1 MIKLH
6 EDFHVEGSGA
16 LADYLRTQ
24 FTYKGAALT
33 LEQVQERIDSGVKLD
48 VYKYEIV
55 DGEVQS
61 KDGSPFFIRDPEW
74 ISPVFNEQTATIRY
88 GSETITPETTLTDY
102 PADIQAFVQAI
113 YTFNDNE
120 QTKIWNALQVEVI
133 EPDRHPEPLTP
144 EQERALEEKQALE
157 TFNNAVA
164 ALTRGYTKDQI
175 DSWPEKARQA
185 QRVLEGETTGTV
197 MIDTEAKLEVRE
209 RVDVASRVLALVD
222 VYSEG
227 FLTAE
232 NAYKVAMKA
241 IAEKY
246 SV

>member
-6 EDFHVEGSGA
+6 EDFHVQGSGS

-33 LEQVQERIDSGVKLD
+33 VEQVQERIDSGVKLD

-55 DGEVQS
+55 DGQVRS
-61 KDGSPFFIRDPEW
+61 KDGSPFFIRDPDW
-74 ISPVFNEQTATIRY
+74 TCPVFNPATATIRW
-88 GSETITPETTLTDY
+88 GSETITSETDVSAY

-144 EQERALEEKQALE
+144 EQEKELARRQIIKTFENGVKALTSGYTDDEVKSWDAKRIESKIILSGSDEPTPIIEAIVEGLSVDRNQFAKLIDEKAKQYGAAYGKLEAKMKRDLAALEE
-157 TFNNAVA
+157 
-164 ALTRGYTKDQI
+164 
-175 DSWPEKARQA
+175 
-185 QRVLEGETTGTV
+185 
-197 MIDTEAKLEVRE
+197 
-209 RVDVASRVLALVD
+209 
-222 VYSEG
+222 
-227 FLTAE
+227 
-232 NAYKVAMKA
+232 
-241 IAEKY
+241 
-246 SV
+246 

>member
-16 LADYLRTQ
+16 LADHLRSV

-33 LEQVQERIDSGVKLD
+33 VEGVQERIDSGVKLD

-55 DGEVQS
+55 NGEVVA
-61 KDGSPFFIRDPEW
+61 KDGSPFFIKDPNW
-74 ISPVFNEQTATIRY
+74 ISPKFDPRTATIRW
-88 GSETITPETTLTDY
+88 GSETITPETPLTDY

-144 EQERALEEKQALE
+144 EQEKELARRQIIQEFDNGVKALTSGYTDNEVKSWDAKRRESEIILSGSDEPTPIIDAIVEGLSVDRNQFAKLIDQKAKQYGAAYGKLEAKMKRDLAALEE
-157 TFNNAVA
+157 
-164 ALTRGYTKDQI
+164 
-175 DSWPEKARQA
+175 
-185 QRVLEGETTGTV
+185 
-197 MIDTEAKLEVRE
+197 
-209 RVDVASRVLALVD
+209 
-222 VYSEG
+222 
-227 FLTAE
+227 
-232 NAYKVAMKA
+232 
-241 IAEKY
+241 
-246 SV
+246 